1 MSDIYVILQTM
12 NKDTTELQEELTE
25 QFTESYG
32 NVVDKLEGW
41 LDSIITNLPN
51 LIVAIIVFGLAYFL
65 SGLVRKYV
73 SKVLKG
79 RVEQA
84 SLRSLIAT
92 ISSITIIALGLF
104 IVLEVLNLDT
114 VLKSMLA
121 GAGVAG
127 LAIGLA
133 LQSSLSNTFS
143 GIYLSLK
150 DVINIGDWVETNGY
164 QGTVHEVNL
173 RNTVIREP
181 DNNLVMIPNKLV
193 VENPFKNYGLT
204 KQIRV
209 IVQCGVG
216 YESDLA
222 AVENLTKEAI
232 KKNFH
237 ADESKEIEF
246 HYTEFGDSSINFQV
260 RFWIDSSVKI
270 SILEARSEAIK
281 VIKKTFDEK
290 GINIPFPIRTVYMEK
305 S

>member
-260 RFWIDSSVKI
+260 RFWIDASVKI